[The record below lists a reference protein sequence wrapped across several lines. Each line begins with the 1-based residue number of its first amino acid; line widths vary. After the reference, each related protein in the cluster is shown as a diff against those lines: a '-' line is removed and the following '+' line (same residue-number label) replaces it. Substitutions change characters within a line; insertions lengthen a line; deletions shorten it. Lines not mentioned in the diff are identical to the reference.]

1 MNDKVFSIIF
11 IIILTITNII
21 AVILVTGIL
30 LFVVAL
36 ILAKVKPDAM
46 AFFSPVVL
54 LIGILVGTKL
64 YQKLVMKLI
73 RKKGWERRLS
83 VFSGKKT
90 VSGDQNDEG

>member
-30 LFVVAL
+30 LVVVAL

-46 AFFSPVVL
+46 AFSIAWPTSSFLVTRMARQPSPSATL
-54 LIGILVGTKL
+54 
-64 YQKLVMKLI
+64 QKSTRSESTV
-73 RKKGWERRLS
+73 WEYLWP
-83 VFSGKKT
+83 
-90 VSGDQNDEG
+90 